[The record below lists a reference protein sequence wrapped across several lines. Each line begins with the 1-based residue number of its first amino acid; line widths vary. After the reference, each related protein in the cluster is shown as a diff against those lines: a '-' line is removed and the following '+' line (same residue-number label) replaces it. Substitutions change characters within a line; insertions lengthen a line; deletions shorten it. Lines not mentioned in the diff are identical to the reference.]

1 MRAVVQRVSEAS
13 VRVDDALVG
22 EIGAGLLVL
31 LGVAQGDSAD
41 DAAYVARKIADL
53 RIFADAAGRFNR
65 ALADVNGAALV
76 VSQFT
81 LLADTRHGRRPSFV
95 GAALPEVAAPL
106 VDEVVALLRTRGLP
120 VETGRFGAKMAVAL
134 INDGPVTV
142 IVDSRDR

>member
-22 EIGAGLLVL
+22 AIGAGLLVL

-134 INDGPVTV
+134 INDGPGTV

>member
-1 MRAVVQRVSEAS
+1 
-13 VRVDDALVG
+13 
-22 EIGAGLLVL
+22 
-31 LGVAQGDSAD
+31 
-41 DAAYVARKIADL
+41 
-53 RIFADAAGRFNR
+53 
-65 ALADVNGAALV
+65 VNGAALV

>member
-22 EIGAGLLVL
+22 AIGAGLLVL

-106 VDEVVALLRTRGLP
+106 VAEVVALLRTRGLP

>member
-13 VRVDDALVG
+13 VRIDGALAG
-22 EIGAGLLVL
+22 AIDAGLLVL

-53 RIFADAAGRFNR
+53 RIFADDAGRFNR

-95 GAALPEVAAPL
+95 GAAPPEIAAPL

-120 VETGRFGAKMAVAL
+120 VETGRFGAKMTVAL